1 MQPPRGIAITRHCN
15 YELVITTEAQAS
27 GSGDMDSDVD
37 ELRVSE
43 QDADP
48 LDLLALEWRGSGS
61 HKCALIV
68 CVRVLHRQ
76 GRTRGAKRASKLA
89 KAQINEPKML

>member
-1 MQPPRGIAITRHCN
+1 
-15 YELVITTEAQAS
+15 
-27 GSGDMDSDVD
+27 MDSDVD

-48 LDLLALEWRGSGS
+48 LDLLALEWRGSGA

-76 GRTRGAKRASKLA
+76 GRTRRPRQGPNGQGIDQQSPKPILCGFLKMSKADLR
-89 KAQINEPKML
+89 

>member
-1 MQPPRGIAITRHCN
+1 
-15 YELVITTEAQAS
+15 
-27 GSGDMDSDVD
+27 MDSDVD

-48 LDLLALEWRGSGS
+48 LDLLALEWRGSGA

-68 CVRVLHRQ
+68 CVICLHRVEQ
-76 GRTRGAKRASKLA
+76 YN
-89 KAQINEPKML
+89 KAPGIKHYRHLE